1 MKTRGAWALV
11 SITWVFIFSH
21 IAWAQIVV
29 QHQQPTVFN
38 TNEKNHL
45 EFFIPGVN
53 PLDIDE
59 ALLFYKNEGDFS
71 YSQIEIPFING
82 VFI

>member
-11 SITWVFIFSH
+11 SITWVFIFS
-21 IAWAQIVV
+21 IKRAQIVV

-38 TNEKNHL
+38 TNEKIILN
-45 EFFIPGVN
+45 FYSRIN

-71 YSQIEIPFING
+71 YSDRNPFING
-82 VFI
+82 VFK